1 VLMHETVFLMHHH
14 YRISSN
20 EHQHL
25 PYPICSRR
33 RLLHLLVG
41 AVPPVASIALFS
53 LLRAP
58 VRAIAHPLST
68 TIFLSSSVSSVAL
81 TASPCYYHQCRPC
94 CCRPLLLLPHRR
106 KAAPPLLPAAAEHRA
121 MSLLPSH
128 LPYGPCKLL
137 PLLMLPHLSSLP
149 SFSSIAASAI
159 ALSFLFNVRH

>member
-1 VLMHETVFLMHHH
+1 MHHH
-14 YRISSN
+14 CRISSN
-20 EHQHL
+20 EHL
-25 PYPICSRR
+25 PYPICGRR

-58 VRAIAHPLST
+58 VRATTHRLSVLYREGIATLST

-81 TASPCYYHQCRPC
+81 TAGPCYYHQCRPC
-94 CCRPLLLLPHRR
+94 CCRPLLLSHRR

-159 ALSFLFNVRH
+159 APPFLFNVRH